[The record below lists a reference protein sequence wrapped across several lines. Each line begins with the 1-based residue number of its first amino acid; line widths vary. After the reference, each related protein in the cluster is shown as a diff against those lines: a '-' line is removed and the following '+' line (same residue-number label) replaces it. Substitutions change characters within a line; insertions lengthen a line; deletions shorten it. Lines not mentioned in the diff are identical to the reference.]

1 MKEKSLFRTYA
12 FASPKDSP
20 YIKIIDH
27 YINKM
32 QAIGFMSKIKTK
44 YEIKPQ
50 RCPDFNGLP
59 LTYANCGMAFI
70 FMALGFTFGLMLL
83 IMEIISKK
91 YGYQLTSF
99 DECNPYDCSEYKFMK
114 QMLLNCYVNIDK
126 RDFMIQ
132 KMTSKLQRISLEND
146 QLKKNLKMPTS

>member
-1 MKEKSLFRTYA
+1 MKTSR
-12 FASPKDSP
+12 
-20 YIKIIDH
+20 
-27 YINKM
+27 M
-32 QAIGFMSKIKTK
+32 
-44 YEIKPQ
+44 
-50 RCPDFNGLP
+50 PDFNGLP

-99 DECNPYDCSEYKFMK
+99 DECNPDDCNECKFMK